1 MGLHT
6 IPWAGF
12 DSFPQ
17 VSEAATASPLS
28 KSSDYTWLAAKCRA
42 GRGKA
47 ATGGEGKGKGLDD
60 EEGYLERLAYF
71 ANAAIA
77 SILPASFKQLQVRW
91 NRSLRLRPVTVS

>member
-17 VSEAATASPLS
+17 VSEAATASSLS
-28 KSSDYTWLAAKCRA
+28 KSTDYARLAAKCRA

-77 SILPASFKQLQVRW
+77 SITSSVIKTIAVQ
-91 NRSLRLRPVTVS
+91 